1 LWHKLKEHARIDC
14 AYRHVS
20 GMPGLGVYC
29 ACSCTA
35 CPWGAE
41 LCRVPER
48 PGDSRLL
55 SSILTL
61 LMRKRRGES
70 EREPYPGSAQS
81 GWGKGDWSRHQ
92 CSRLNSWLH
101 TPLATTPS
109 IGTRQSARPRRHPIV
124 NPKTWA
130 SYAADHY
137 QKKSQTIHQVDLT
150 PLPGL
155 WCKSCCLR
163 EPWAQNML
171 LWLKQPARSCT
182 RVASLSS
189 LGIKMWTPLTTRT
202 ALDWNDAAL
211 RPLCTDDDS
220 NFTIAFV
227 GQRACE
233 QQTQPSLLQRAPGFL
248 WMIHVTNT
256 NESCT
261 RYWRPHFSHTRPLP
275 LPPYAHAKE

>member
-1 LWHKLKEHARIDC
+1 
-14 AYRHVS
+14 
-20 GMPGLGVYC
+20 
-29 ACSCTA
+29 
-35 CPWGAE
+35 
-41 LCRVPER
+41 VPER

-155 WCKSCCLR
+155 WCKSCALFKR
-163 EPWAQNML
+163 
-171 LWLKQPARSCT
+171 T
-182 RVASLSS
+182 LSS
-189 LGIKMWTPLTTRT
+189 EHVAVTEATCTLVNSRRKPVKPWHQDVNP
-202 ALDWNDAAL
+202 
-211 RPLCTDDDS
+211 TDDVHS
-220 NFTIAFV
+220 T
-227 GQRACE
+227 GLERRSSS
-233 QQTQPSLLQRAPGFL
+233 TSL
-248 WMIHVTNT
+248 H
-256 NESCT
+256 
-261 RYWRPHFSHTRPLP
+261 
-275 LPPYAHAKE
+275 